1 MRRRIVIVRIGLVV
15 AVLASL
21 IVAGMPWN
29 GATSSFQP
37 ATAQAAPAAGP
48 AATTVSGLTFSRS
61 MDSDGRAGGVDVEF
75 GGGNRN
81 IWVSFDYR
89 DHDGNAKVSY
99 LVRANGEDYKWGRI
113 NCCPN
118 NSGHAAFE
126 ITHRNGGDRDLPG
139 AAYEVRLYVNDAEV
153 AVGGFGIKGR
163 SGLDQDNQGDG
174 GGNDNN

>member
-1 MRRRIVIVRIGLVV
+1 MVVRIGLVV
-15 AVLASL
+15 AVLATFVVL
-21 IVAGMPWN
+21 GMP
-29 GATSSFQP
+29 GSGSGSTFQP

-48 AATTVSGLTFSRS
+48 AATTVNGLTFSRS
-61 MDSDGRAGGVDVEF
+61 LDSDGAPGGVDVEF

-89 DHDGNAKVSY
+89 DHDANAKVSY
-99 LVRANGEDYKWGRI
+99 LVRTNGEDYKWGKI
-113 NCCPN
+113 NCCPS

-153 AVGGFGIKGR
+153 AVGGFGITGR